1 MWKQRLGEVRLDSRS
16 PGFKCKWNPC
26 SFNTMLLLSF
36 KYYSLHSSELR
47 LFKILKEWEMR
58 LQKHDLF
65 SKLSP
70 DWMAGGHLPGNT
82 VDGYTLHQPWIS
94 WKNLR
99 SYLFTVGLLYKRMYE
114 IPHQPYLN
122 LDFSPEVLALISRC
136 PNNKWHRE
144 ARTK

>member
-1 MWKQRLGEVRLDSRS
+1 
-16 PGFKCKWNPC
+16 
-26 SFNTMLLLSF
+26 
-36 KYYSLHSSELR
+36 
-47 LFKILKEWEMR
+47 MR

-70 DWMAGGHLPGNT
+70 DWMAGRHLPGNT

-99 SYLFTVGLLYKRMYE
+99 SYIFTVGLLYKRMYE

-122 LDFSPEVLALISRC
+122 LDFSPEVLTLIGRC
-136 PNNKWHRE
+136 PTNKWHTE